1 MKKMNVIKALFA
13 AAALA
18 FVLPGCGDISEE
30 TTAQTQV
37 TKDGKVA
44 VSLSV
49 REEFRTIISAVDT
62 NDLAYTLVITDT
74 ADSTAADYEAPKTIE
89 LTDLTGTVAYLTPE
103 KTYSFALTGYAK
115 DSEGN
120 ATETAII
127 ATRSA
132 VQKKITASDA
142 TVSLTLKAV
151 EGSTVQVSL
160 TVNYTTG
167 YGVSDV
173 SAVVYDDSALETASD
188 TAKNALALSNTN
200 ARNNDKTDG
209 NVEFTGTIATGSTKW
224 VKITLNDG
232 TKDIGSKTVAL
243 YGIPTGDLAGEETVA
258 VKEYKATVNLTADT
272 KPESLTLKNQAVTA
286 DGYTGISLTTESTA
300 NPYEFSAYVPV
311 GTYDVYNGETL
322 LGQVA
327 TSTTPLTVDTSVTLT
342 GVAAAWTSTQPTL
355 YVGAE
360 SNEDKIKSALTV
372 TATLSTGDE
381 AVTNYTLNFDNTTA
395 GEQTATISY
404 AYNGKTETAT
414 VTLTLTAVELESIA
428 VDAEASAKATDDD
441 GNARTPLNLNY
452 TTNDSEIDLTGL
464 VLKLTNNDG
473 STSSV
478 AYSGDNITKTGY
490 FEDSNDAPGTVISD
504 EATFFVE
511 PGIKWVQVTYSG
523 KTVTFKVTV
532 EKGVT
537 YVVEGKYNLT
547 TSAKAGYTVDG
558 NENGK
563 WDAQSYNK
571 DNNPTQTH
579 DGITITGAVT
589 NNGFDSHGK
598 NSPGTITFV
607 LNSTMYL
614 TFADS
619 NSKGV
624 TIKSTDGGSVDGTVG
639 GKDAVVG
646 ASSKPSTFL
655 LTAGSYTM
663 ASTTAGS
670 TRIATLEFNS
680 LATTW
685 ANAKASAGTAAE
697 YWTGW
702 DAISTALSATPS
714 TDDEYLAAI
723 SALQSAINAA
733 VKYVAPTAITV
744 TYADTPVENG
754 AELSFSKASGNTL
767 TLTAKENEGSTGS
780 LTWTVEGIEG
790 ISKEVSV
797 ADDGISTCVISGIT
811 EIGTINVKV
820 EDTRASLSKAFTIT
834 VTANVVKVEADD
846 SVTVTASESSV
857 EVGRSILLTAET
869 EKSYSESVTYNWYKN
884 NTAIAG
890 ATTPT
895 YSYTPT
901 VDDVGSV
908 TFKVTVTGSE
918 ATATSNTYSV
928 MVTLT
933 DYTELFSKYGTS
945 AGDITKTDA
954 ITCAETTYYFASG
967 MTFAATTGDK
977 FASDAQEFTLADDS
991 KASATNRIEL
1001 VKAASTATSPAVNIP
1016 VAADCKISV
1025 LWYCNGTSDR
1035 GPYLKTTKGTFTAVS
1050 GSITNKTSS
1059 DGKSAWSLAKTK
1071 IYSCSVFEYKGEA
1084 DTLTL
1089 TNTKSDGTAAG
1100 GTMYLYGVI
1109 VSYNANVVVLPD
1121 PNTTV
1126 SVDSG
1131 ISSDIT
1137 LTADANVFT
1146 VAGAPVTASGSTI
1159 AWLVDGVAVENE
1171 SATTF
1176 TLTGKTTGE
1185 WYDVTAK
1192 VTDAGGVVYTKTTSV
1207 RYTGN

>member
-1 MKKMNVIKALFA
+1 MKKMHIFKALFA
-13 AAALA
+13 ATALA
-18 FVLPGCGDISEE
+18 LALPSCSDIGEE
-30 TTAQTQV
+30 STIQPQAIQAV
-37 TKDGKVA
+37 KEGKIP

-49 REEFRTIISAVDT
+49 KEEFRTIISAVDT

-115 DSEGN
+115 DTDEK
-120 ATETAII
+120 ATDTAVV
-127 ATRSA
+127 ATPSP
-132 VQKKITASDA
+132 VEKKITAANA
-142 TVSLTLKAV
+142 TVSLVLQAV
-151 EGSTVQVSL
+151 TDATVQVTL
-160 TVNYTTG
+160 PVTYGTG

-173 SAVVYDDSALETASD
+173 TATVYDDSALTVAATDMLALDSEN
-188 TAKNALALSNTN
+188 AKNT
-200 ARNNDKTDG
+200 DKTDG
-209 NVEFTGTIATGSTKW
+209 EVEFTGTIATGATKW
-224 VKITLNDG
+224 VKIELKDG
-232 TKDIGSKTVAL
+232 TKTIGGKTVAL
-243 YGIPTGDLAGEETVA
+243 YGIPTGDIEAESVEAT

-272 KPESLTLKNQAVTA
+272 KPESLTLKNPAVTTA
-286 DGYTGISLTTESTA
+286 GYTGISVTTESTA

-327 TSTTPLTVDTSVTLT
+327 TSTTPLTVDTSITLT
-342 GVAAAWTSTQPTL
+342 KITAAWTTSQPTL
-355 YVGAE
+355 YVGGE
-360 SNEDKIKSALTV
+360 GNEDAIKAALTV

-404 AYNGKTETAT
+404 TYNGKTETAT

-428 VDAEASAKATDDD
+428 VDGEASAKETDGE

-490 FEDSNDAPGTVISD
+490 FEDNSGVPGTVISD
-504 EATFFVE
+504 EATIFASAHTC
-511 PGIKWVQVTYSG
+511 WVQVTYSE
-523 KTVTFKVTV
+523 KTAMYKVTV

-563 WDAQSYNK
+563 WDAQAYDQN
-571 DNNPTQTH
+571 NNPTQTH

-589 NNGFDSHGK
+589 SNGFDSHGK
-598 NSPGTITFV
+598 NSPGTITFA
-607 LNSTMYL
+607 LNSAMYL

-619 NSKGV
+619 NNKGV

-723 SALQSAINAA
+723 SDLQSAINAA

-820 EDTRASLSKAFTIT
+820 EDTRASLNKAFTIT
-834 VTANVVKVEADD
+834 VTANVVKVEAEDVID
-846 SVTVTASESSV
+846 VTVSATNAIMDETL
-857 EVGRSILLTAET
+857 ELTAT
-869 EKSYSESVTYNWYKN
+869 PAKSYSEAVTYQWYKN
-884 NTAIAG
+884 GKELEN

-895 YSYTPT
+895 LSYTT
-901 VDDVGSV
+901 KDGDAGSLV
-908 TFKVTVTGSE
+908 FTFKVSGAD
-918 ATATSNTYSV
+918 ATATGTASAVTVKNLYKFDFENDTNTSYAIDANIFSTSTKLFTLVAKEKLVNIETDKSPATAEDSSGYIFTKAAVGGNSSSYLSLTAAHNGKVTIYFTSTDSSFASKDQAKSAKIQIDGNDVALSTTGNLSNTTAYVYSWNIEKGTTYKV
-928 MVTLT
+928 DNNGSNRLALFGVTFEPAAPTNTTISVSHDIPTNDIALVVSGQTATVTLP
-933 DYTELFSKYGTS
+933 EGVS
-945 AGDITKTDA
+945 
-954 ITCAETTYYFASG
+954 ETG
-967 MTFAATTGDK
+967 N
-977 FASDAQEFTLADDS
+977 L
-991 KASATNRIEL
+991 
-1001 VKAASTATSPAVNIP
+1001 
-1016 VAADCKISV
+1016 
-1025 LWYCNGTSDR
+1025 
-1035 GPYLKTTKGTFTAVS
+1035 
-1050 GSITNKTSS
+1050 
-1059 DGKSAWSLAKTK
+1059 
-1071 IYSCSVFEYKGEA
+1071 
-1084 DTLTL
+1084 
-1089 TNTKSDGTAAG
+1089 
-1100 GTMYLYGVI
+1100 
-1109 VSYNANVVVLPD
+1109 VSYE
-1121 PNTTV
+1121 
-1126 SVDSG
+1126 
-1131 ISSDIT
+1131 
-1137 LTADANVFT
+1137 
-1146 VAGAPVTASGSTI
+1146 
-1159 AWLVDGVAVENE
+1159 WLVDGYVQSNQNTA
-1171 SATTF
+1171 SY
-1176 TLTGKTTGE
+1176 TLTNENNEHDIAVGDS
-1185 WYDVTAK
+1185 YVVTAR
-1192 VTDAGGVVYTKTTSV
+1192 VTIDGIVYTKTASV
-1207 RYTGN
+1207 LYIGN